1 MENHELSGEL
11 EQVHVRS
18 KKRRSLRLEWV
29 AALGMALAMPV
40 LPAAAANEPAAAS
53 VATHTTLNV
62 ETRDQGGRMQ
72 ATAAVTVTGADGL
85 PAGGAV
91 NIEDGARL
99 LAEVK
104 LDSSGQSNVVVE
116 LPGGSHSLRAVYTGD
131 ATHLASSST
140 PFAVDSDSGST
151 PNFQVSLAAVPP
163 TTLPMS
169 LTPGDS
175 GTVQLTITPENNAA
189 LTAPMF
195 VTLSCSGLPNES
207 SCSFTPE
214 SVEILQNTPSSCPSG
229 SPASACPPTS
239 LMVLQ
244 TQRQG
249 TASKLV
255 LPAGSGRGSSP
266 IAWAFLLPG
275 TLGLGGL
282 AWGSRRRRWLQRL
295 FLMALLGLVTTLGT
309 TACNPLYYYRNHGPP
324 TTPATPAGTFTVIV
338 TAQSTNGVTAIT
350 NSTTMVVTVN

>member
-1 MENHELSGEL
+1 M
-11 EQVHVRS
+11 RS
-18 KKRRSLRLEWV
+18 RKRRGLRLEWV
-29 AALGMALAMPV
+29 IAMGAALVMPARPAV
-40 LPAAAANEPAAAS
+40 AAAAANT
-53 VATHTTLNV
+53 VTHTTLHV
-62 ETRDQGGRMQ
+62 ETRDQDGQMR

-91 NIEDGARL
+91 NIEDGSRV

-104 LDSSGQSNVVVE
+104 LDGSGQADAVVE

-140 PFAVDSDSGST
+140 PYAVDSDSGTT
-151 PNFQVSLAAVPP
+151 PNFQLSLTAIPP
-163 TTLPMS
+163 STLPLV

-175 GTVQLTITPENNAA
+175 GTIQVTITPVNNAA

-207 SCSFTPE
+207 SCTFAPE
-214 SVEILQNTPSSCPSG
+214 SVEILQNTPASCASG

-239 LMVLQ
+239 QMVLQ

-249 TASKLV
+249 TSAKLA
-255 LPAGSGRGSSP
+255 LPAGSGTGSSP

-275 TLGLGGL
+275 ALGLGGL
-282 AWGSRRRRWLQRL
+282 AWGARRRRRLHWL
-295 FLMALLGLVTTLGT
+295 FLIALLGLVTALGT

-324 TTPATPAGTFTVIV
+324 ITPATPAGTFTVTV
-338 TAQSTNGVTAIT
+338 TGQASNGVTAIT
-350 NSTTMVVTVN
+350 NSTTMVATVE